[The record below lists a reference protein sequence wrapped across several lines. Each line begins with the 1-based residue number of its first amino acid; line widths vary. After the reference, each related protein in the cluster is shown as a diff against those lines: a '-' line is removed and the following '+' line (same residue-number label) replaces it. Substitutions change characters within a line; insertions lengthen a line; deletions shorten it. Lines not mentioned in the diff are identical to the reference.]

1 MRIRIQNESVELL
14 PERALFWPAHSLL
27 VVADC
32 HLGKAETFQQQGL
45 WLPTQSGQQDLKRL
59 SALVL
64 KVGAKQVLFL
74 GDLVHSLR
82 GVTEAVVMEFAQ
94 WLSEFGGSVHIV
106 LGNHD
111 AGLARRWPQEWAK
124 AERCEQVS
132 IGSFHF
138 RHQPMNGTLE
148 ADTFYWVGH
157 VHPMIQLAQ
166 GPDRVRLPGFVINDR
181 QGVLPAFSSV
191 SGGYDVPLRPDE
203 RRFAIG
209 GDRIYEL

>member
-1 MRIRIQNESVELL
+1 MRIRIRNEWVALL
-14 PERALFWPAHSLL
+14 PERALFWPTHSLL

-45 WLPTQSGQQDLKRL
+45 WLPSQSGPQDLKRL
-59 SALVL
+59 AALVF
-64 KVGAKQVLFL
+64 KVDAQHVLFL
-74 GDLVHSLR
+74 GDLVHSSS
-82 GVTEAVVMEFAQ
+82 GVTTAVVMEFSQ
-94 WLSEFGGSVHIV
+94 WLSEFSGSVQVV

-124 AERCEQVS
+124 AERCEQVR
-132 IGSFHF
+132 IEPFLF
-138 RHQPMNGTLE
+138 RHQPVDGPLE

-166 GPDRVRLPGFVINDR
+166 GPDRVRLPGFVINDW

-191 SGGYDVPLRPDE
+191 SGGYDVSLRPDE
-203 RRFAIG
+203 RRFGIA